1 LTGLKNTEMEQELR
15 GINGEM
21 TDEEDEAKKKDNND
35 DDNCEIGFG
44 GIQLESF
51 ETKEPLRYLMDNY
64 MIKSARYYS

>member
-1 LTGLKNTEMEQELR
+1 MKRMRQ
-15 GINGEM
+15 
-21 TDEEDEAKKKDNND
+21 KKKDNNN

-51 ETKEPLRYLMDNY
+51 ETKEPLRYLVDNY

>member
-1 LTGLKNTEMEQELR
+1 MEQELR

-35 DDNCEIGFG
+35 ANCEIGFG

-51 ETKEPLRYLMDNY
+51 ETKEPLRCLKDNY